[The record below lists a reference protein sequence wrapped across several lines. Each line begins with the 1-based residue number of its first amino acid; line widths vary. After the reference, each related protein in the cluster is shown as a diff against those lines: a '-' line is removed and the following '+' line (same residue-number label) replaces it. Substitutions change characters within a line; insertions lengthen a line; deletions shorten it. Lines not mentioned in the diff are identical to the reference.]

1 MAFGQPAGPPATAK
15 QTRELL
21 ELLNA
26 AGHTDFRDARGP
38 MGFNQRQ
45 AGGKFTRA
53 EAEAFITQLNDA
65 AEFPSSE
72 PAAPQHASFQKKSA
86 SLPTKSTTE
95 QRLLKKLSD
104 DDLAAELQNRG
115 WVVMKP

>member
-1 MAFGQPAGPPATAK
+1 MAFGQSAGPPATGK
-15 QTRELL
+15 QIRELL
-21 ELLNA
+21 ELLEA
-26 AGHTDFRDARGP
+26 AGHSDFRDARGP